1 MASADK
7 GDPYRGLS
15 LWLDTFEGDLT
26 PQNPI
31 RRDTSADVAIIGGG
45 FTGLW
50 TAWYLSELDPELR
63 VVVLEKDICGFGAS
77 GRNGGWCVGELVA
90 GVDTFAKWSSHDAAM
105 RLARAVFDS
114 VDEVGRVTRAQ
125 GIDCGYEKGGTVYL
139 ARNAP
144 QEKRQRDLIDAER
157 AHGFTE
163 EEIGLLTADE
173 ARARVNA
180 TDVRSGIHFAATAA
194 IDPARL
200 VRGLADACQA
210 RGVEIHESSP
220 VIAVEPG
227 RVVTSRS
234 TVRAPV
240 IVRGLE
246 GYTRNLPG
254 HRRSMV
260 PLYSLM
266 VATEPLDDAV
276 FEEIGLDG
284 RPTFADDR
292 YAVIYGQRTED
303 NRIAFGGRGVPYVFG
318 SRITPKVERH
328 EPTHALVERTL
339 VELFPAL
346 ADARITHRWGGVL
359 GAPRNFTPSVNFDP
373 STGMA
378 NAGGYVGE
386 GVAPSNLAG
395 RTLAD
400 LIVGAD
406 TERATLPWVN
416 HPSRKWEP
424 EPLRFLGVWGTRRV
438 MFAADQHEYAT
449 NEESK
454 AGLLASKLL

>member
-1 MASADK
+1 MATDPSA
-7 GDPYRGLS
+7 GYRGLS
-15 LWLDTFEGDLT
+15 LWLDTFEGDLA
-26 PQNPI
+26 PRNPLT
-31 RRDTSADVAIIGGG
+31 RDITADVAIIGGG

-50 TAWYLSELDPELR
+50 TAYYLAGLQPDLR
-63 VVVLEKDICGFGAS
+63 IVVLEKDICGFGAS

-90 GVDTFAKWSSHDAAM
+90 GVDTYAEGSSHAEAM
-105 RLARAVFDS
+105 RLMRSVFAT
-114 VDEVGRVTRAQ
+114 VDEVGRVTQ
-125 GIDCGYEKGGTVYL
+125 EEGIDCGYARGGTVYL

-144 QEKRQRDLIDAER
+144 QEKRQRELIEAER

-163 EEIGLLTADE
+163 DEMRLLTADE

-194 IDPARL
+194 LDPARL
-200 VRGLADACQA
+200 VRGLAAACRA
-210 RGVEIHESSP
+210 RGVEIHERTP

-234 TVRAPV
+234 TVRAPIV
-240 IVRGLE
+240 VRGTE

-254 HRRSMV
+254 QRRTMV

-266 VATEPLDDAV
+266 IATEPLDESV
-276 FEEIGLDG
+276 FDEIGLQG
-284 RPTFADDR
+284 RPTFADGR

-318 SRITPKVERH
+318 SRITPKIERH
-328 EPTHALVERTL
+328 EPTHNMVEETL
-339 VELFPAL
+339 VDLFPAL
-346 ADARITHRWGGVL
+346 AGAKITHRWGGVL
-359 GAPRNFTPSVNFDP
+359 GAPRNFTPSVNFDRT
-373 STGMA
+373 TGMA
-378 NAGGYVGE
+378 DAGGYVGE

-395 RTLAD
+395 ATLAD
-400 LIVGAD
+400 LIVGAE
-406 TERATLPWVN
+406 TERTTLPWVN
-416 HPSRKWEP
+416 RPSRKWEP

-438 MFAADQHEYAT
+438 MFEADRKEYET
-449 NEESK
+449 DKESK

>member
-1 MASADK
+1 MAPADPS
-7 GDPYRGLS
+7 DPYRGLS

-50 TAWYLSELDPELR
+50 TAWYLTELDPELR

-90 GVDTFAKWSSHDAAM
+90 GVDTFAKWSSHDEAM
-105 RLARAVFDS
+105 RLARAVFDT

-125 GIDCGYEKGGTVYL
+125 GIDCGYQKGGTVYL

-144 QEKRQRDLIDAER
+144 QEKRQRALIDAER

-180 TDVRSGIHFAATAA
+180 TDVRSGVHFAATAA

-200 VRGLADACQA
+200 VRGLADACRS

-240 IVRGLE
+240 VVRGLE

-276 FEEIGLDG
+276 FDEIGLEG

-373 STGMA
+373 ATGMA

-400 LIVGAD
+400 LIMGAD
-406 TERATLPWVN
+406 TERTSLPWVN
-416 HPSRKWEP
+416 HPSRKWDP

>member
-173 ARARVNA
+173 ARARGNA

>member
-1 MASADK
+1 
-7 GDPYRGLS
+7 
-15 LWLDTFEGDLT
+15 
-26 PQNPI
+26 
-31 RRDTSADVAIIGGG
+31 
-45 FTGLW
+45 
-50 TAWYLSELDPELR
+50 
-63 VVVLEKDICGFGAS
+63 
-77 GRNGGWCVGELVA
+77 
-90 GVDTFAKWSSHDAAM
+90 VDTFAKWSSHDAAM

-173 ARARVNA
+173 ARARGNA

>member
-1 MASADK
+1 MATDPK
-7 GDPYRGLS
+7 DPYRRLS

-26 PQNPI
+26 PRNPI

-50 TAWYLSELDPELR
+50 TAWYLTELDPDLR
-63 VVVLEKDICGFGAS
+63 VVVMEKDICGFGAS

-90 GVDTFAKWSSHDAAM
+90 GVDTFAKWSSHDEAM

-125 GIDCGYEKGGTVYL
+125 GIDCGYAKGGTVYL

-144 QEKRQRDLIDAER
+144 QEKRQRELIDAER

-163 EEIGLLTADE
+163 EEIGLLTAEE

-180 TDVRSGIHFAATAA
+180 TDVRSGIRFAATAA

-200 VRGLADACQA
+200 VRGLADACRA

-227 RVVTSRS
+227 RVVTSRA

-240 IVRGLE
+240 VVRGLE
-246 GYTRNLPG
+246 GYTRTLPG

-276 FEEIGLDG
+276 FDEIGLDG

-318 SRITPKVERH
+318 SRITPKIERH

-373 STGMA
+373 VTGMA
-378 NAGGYVGE
+378 DAGGYVGE

-406 TERATLPWVN
+406 TERTTLPWVN

-449 NEESK
+449 DKESK
-454 AGLLASKLL
+454 AGLLASRLL

>member
-1 MASADK
+1 MSVDPSA
-7 GDPYRGLS
+7 PYRALS
-15 LWLDTFEGDLT
+15 LWLDQFEGDLA

-31 RRDTSADVAIIGGG
+31 RKDTSADVTIIGGG

-50 TAWYLSELDPELR
+50 TAWYLTERNPDLR

-90 GVDTFAKWSSHDAAM
+90 GVDTFAKDSSHADAM
-105 RLARAVFDS
+105 RLARSVFDA
-114 VDEVGRVTRAQ
+114 VDEVGRVTRAE

-144 QEKRQRDLIDAER
+144 QEKRQRELIEAER

-163 EEIGLLTADE
+163 DEIRLLTADE
-173 ARARVNA
+173 AKARVNA

-194 IDPARL
+194 LDPARL
-200 VRGLADACQA
+200 VRGLADACRS
-210 RGVEIHESSP
+210 RGVEIHEQSP

-234 TVRAPV
+234 TVRSPV
-240 IVRGLE
+240 IVRGTE

-266 VATEPLDDAV
+266 IATEPLDDSV
-276 FEEIGLDG
+276 FDEIGLDG
-284 RPTFADDR
+284 RPTFADGR
-292 YAVIYGQRTED
+292 YAVIYGQRTAD

-328 EPTHALVERTL
+328 VPTHDLVERTL

-359 GAPRNFTPSVNFDP
+359 GAPRNFAPSVNFNRA
-373 STGMA
+373 TGLA
-378 NAGGYVGE
+378 DAGGYVGE

-400 LIVGAD
+400 LIVGED
-406 TERATLPWVN
+406 SERTTLPWVN
-416 HPSRKWEP
+416 RPSRKWEP

-438 MFAADQHEYAT
+438 MFAADQKEYAT
-449 NEESK
+449 DEESK
-454 AGLLASKLL
+454 AGLLASRLL